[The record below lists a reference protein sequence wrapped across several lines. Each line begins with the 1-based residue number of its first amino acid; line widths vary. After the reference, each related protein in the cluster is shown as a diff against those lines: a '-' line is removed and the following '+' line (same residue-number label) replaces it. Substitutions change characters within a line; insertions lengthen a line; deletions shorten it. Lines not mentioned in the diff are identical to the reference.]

1 MRFVMDTRTTLAELL
16 ALRLH
21 QFEDE
26 VRGIVEQAVK
36 ERGMERVL
44 RDLEGTWDTMAFE
57 RDSQAGCLVLRASE
71 ELIETLEENQVRPC
85 NQNMLYL

>member
-1 MRFVMDTRTTLAELL
+1 MGEHTTLCELL

-44 RDLEGTWDTMAFE
+44 RELEDTWETMSFE
-57 RDSQAGCLVLRASE
+57 RDPQAGCQVLRASE
-71 ELIETLEENQVRPC
+71 ELIETLEENQVVT
-85 NQNMLYL
+85 